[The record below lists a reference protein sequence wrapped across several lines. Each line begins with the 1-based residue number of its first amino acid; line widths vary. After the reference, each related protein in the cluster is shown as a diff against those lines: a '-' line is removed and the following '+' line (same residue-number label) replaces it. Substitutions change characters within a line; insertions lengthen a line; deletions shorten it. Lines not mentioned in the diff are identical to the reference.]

1 MGRASLRTL
10 FGLHTFNLLTGA
22 FFLGSFI
29 RGWRT
34 DDWTWLGFN
43 LLFGMRALLEIVWP
57 EPSTRAKP
65 ITISMAAMTLV
76 GIALFAG
83 GGWRGGWQRGMDKS
97 PAFPI
102 PTTLSVTPAK
112 AFQGQTLDVNIGA
125 TGAIL
130 TDRSIAN
137 FGPGITTSTN
147 RMIDATTLLARIQIV
162 KGAVLG
168 GRRVWV
174 ATPGAQIA
182 IDNSPAGAFQVLAAA
197 PVVNE

>member
-1 MGRASLRTL
+1 MRRASLRTL
-10 FGLHTFNLLTGA
+10 FGLHTFNLLTGT
-22 FFLGSFI
+22 FFLGSFV

-83 GGWRGGWQRGMDKS
+83 GGWRGGS

-125 TGAIL
+125 TGAIF

-137 FGPGITTSTN
+137 FGPGVTTLTN
-147 RMIDATTLLARIQIV
+147 GMISATTLLARIQIV
-162 KGAVLG
+162 NGAVLG
-168 GRRVWV
+168 GV
-174 ATPGAQIA
+174 
-182 IDNSPAGAFQVLAAA
+182 
-197 PVVNE
+197 